1 MKDHYS
7 TLGISKTASQEEIK
21 SAYRKL
27 AKQYHP
33 DLGGDADKFKSINE
47 AYDVL
52 GDPSKRAEYD
62 RPQPHFNFTN
72 QGNQGSAWD
81 MNGLNMDEFFSIF
94 AGAGFPPGN
103 RRPKANANLRARMV
117 IQLESILEP
126 QKKII
131 QIGDDKRDIEVN
143 IPRGVRNGAVIS
155 YKGMGQKANP
165 NLPAGD
171 LLIEIA
177 IQEHKDYVREGD
189 DLHSRITVD
198 AIDAILGCVVDFRTI
213 RGKTVRV
220 NIPRGVQHGQTL
232 RLQGEGIPNN
242 QGNKTG
248 NQYLQISVL
257 VPTNLTAN
265 QLELLA
271 QLKKDR

>member
-7 TLGISKTASQEEIK
+7 TLGVQRTASQEEIK

-27 AKQYHP
+27 AKQHHP

-52 GDPSKRAEYD
+52 GDPSKRADYD
-62 RPQPHFNFTN
+62 RPQPQFNFSN
-72 QGNQGSAWD
+72 QGNPSSAWD
-81 MNGLNMDEFFSIF
+81 MNGLNMDEFFTIF
-94 AGAGFPPGN
+94 AGAGFPMGN

-117 IQLESILEP
+117 IALESILEP

-177 IQEHKDYVREGD
+177 IQEHKDYIREGD

-257 VPTNLTAN
+257 VPTNLTTQ

>member
-1 MKDHYS
+1 MKDFYS
-7 TLGISKTASQEEIK
+7 TLGVSKSASQDEIK

-27 AKQYHP
+27 AKQHHP

-52 GDPSKRAEYD
+52 GDPNKRAEYD
-62 RPQPHFNFTN
+62 RPQPQFNFNN
-72 QGNQGSAWD
+72 QGNAWD
-81 MNGLNMDEFFSIF
+81 MNGLDMNDFFSIF

-103 RRPKANANLRARMV
+103 RRPKANANLRARMN
-117 IQLESILEP
+117 ISLESILEP

-131 QIGDDKRDIEVN
+131 QVGDDKREIEVN

-155 YKGMGQKANP
+155 YKGLGQKANP

-177 IQEHKDYVREGD
+177 IQEHKEYLRDGD
-189 DLHSRITVD
+189 DLHSSITVD
-198 AIDAILGCVVDFRTI
+198 AIDAMLGCTVDFRTI
-213 RGKTVRV
+213 RGRTVRV

-232 RLQGEGIPNN
+232 RLHGEGIPNN

-257 VPTNLTAN
+257 VPNNLTAS

>member
-7 TLGISKTASQEEIK
+7 TLGVAKTATQDEIK

-52 GDPSKRAEYD
+52 GDPAKRADYD
-62 RPQPHFNFTN
+62 RPQPQFKFNN
-72 QGNQGSAWD
+72 QGGAWD
-81 MNGLNMDEFFSIF
+81 MNGLDINDFFSVF
-94 AGAGFPPGN
+94 TGASGFPGGKRQRN
-103 RRPKANANLRARMV
+103 NANLRARLV
-117 IQLESILEP
+117 ITLDSILEP

-131 QIGDDKRDIEVN
+131 QVGDDSKEIEVN

-155 YKGMGQKANP
+155 YKGLGQKANP

-177 IQEHKDYVREGD
+177 IQEHRDYTRDGD
-189 DLHSRITVD
+189 DLHSNISID
-198 AIDAILGCVVDFRTI
+198 AIDAMLGCAKDFRTI
-213 RGKTVRV
+213 KGKTVRV
-220 NIPRGVQHGQTL
+220 NIPQGVQHGQIM

-242 QGNKTG
+242 QGNKVG
-248 NQYLQISVL
+248 NQYLHIQIL
-257 VPTNLTAN
+257 IPTNLTAGH
-265 QLELLA
+265 LA
-271 QLKKDR
+271 MLSQIKKDR

>member
-1 MKDHYS
+1 
-7 TLGISKTASQEEIK
+7 
-21 SAYRKL
+21 
-27 AKQYHP
+27 
-33 DLGGDADKFKSINE
+33 
-47 AYDVL
+47 
-52 GDPSKRAEYD
+52 
-62 RPQPHFNFTN
+62 
-72 QGNQGSAWD
+72 
-81 MNGLNMDEFFSIF
+81 
-94 AGAGFPPGN
+94 
-103 RRPKANANLRARMV
+103 
-117 IQLESILEP
+117 
-126 QKKII
+126 
-131 QIGDDKRDIEVN
+131 
-143 IPRGVRNGAVIS
+143 
-155 YKGMGQKANP
+155 MGQKANP

-177 IQEHKDYVREGD
+177 IQEHKDYIREGD

-257 VPTNLTAN
+257 VPTNLTTQ

>member
-7 TLGISKTASQEEIK
+7 TLGVSKTATQDEIK

-27 AKQYHP
+27 AKQHHP

-52 GDPSKRAEYD
+52 GDAAKRAEYD
-62 RPQPHFNFTN
+62 RPQPQFNFHS
-72 QGNQGSAWD
+72 QGSAWD
-81 MNGLNMDEFFSIF
+81 MNGLDINDFFSVF
-94 AGAGFPPGN
+94 TGASGFPGGKRQRN
-103 RRPKANANLRARMV
+103 NANLRARLV
-117 IQLESILEP
+117 ITLDSILDP

-131 QIGDDKRDIEVN
+131 QVGDDSKEIEVN

-155 YKGMGQKANP
+155 YKGLGQKANP

-177 IQEHKDYVREGD
+177 IQEHRDYTRDGD
-189 DLHSRITVD
+189 DLHSKITVD
-198 AIDAILGCVVDFRTI
+198 AIDAMLGCAKDFKTI
-213 RGKTVRV
+213 RGRTVRV
-220 NIPRGVQHGQTL
+220 NIPRGVQHGQIM

-242 QGNKTG
+242 QGNKVG
-248 NQYLQISVL
+248 NQYLQINIL
-257 VPTNLTAN
+257 VPSNLT
-265 QLELLA
+265 QSEMELLA
-271 QLKKDR
+271 QIKKDRSP

>member
-7 TLGISKTASQEEIK
+7 TLGVAKTASQDEIK

-52 GDPSKRAEYD
+52 GDPSKRADYD
-62 RPQPHFNFTN
+62 RPQPQFNFNN
-72 QGNQGSAWD
+72 QGQAWD

-103 RRPKANANLRARMV
+103 RRPKTNATLRARLT
-117 IQLESILEP
+117 INLESVLEA

-131 QIGDDKRDIEVN
+131 QVGDSSKDIEVN

-171 LLIEIA
+171 LLIEIV
-177 IQEHKDYVREGD
+177 IQEHKDYIREGD
-189 DLHSRITVD
+189 DLHSKLTVD
-198 AIDAILGCVVDFRTI
+198 AIDAMLGCEKEFRTI
-213 RGKTVRV
+213 RGKIVRV
-220 NIPRGVQHGQTL
+220 NIPRGVQHGQVM

-242 QGNKTG
+242 QGNKIG
-248 NQYLQISVL
+248 NQYLQVL
-257 VPTNLTAN
+257 VQIPTNLTSDH
-265 QLELLA
+265 LSLLA
-271 QLKKDR
+271 QIKKDR

>member
-7 TLGISKTASQEEIK
+7 TLGVAKTATQDEIK

-27 AKQYHP
+27 AKQHHP

-52 GDPSKRAEYD
+52 GDAAKRADYD
-62 RPQPHFNFTN
+62 RPQPQFNYSS
-72 QGNQGSAWD
+72 QGSGWD

-117 IQLESILEP
+117 INLESILEP

-131 QIGDDKRDIEVN
+131 QVGDDKREIEVN

-155 YKGMGQKANP
+155 YKGLGQKANP

-177 IQEHKDYVREGD
+177 IQDHKDFIREGD
-189 DLHSRITVD
+189 DLHSKITVD
-198 AIDAILGCVVDFRTI
+198 AIDAMLGCSVDFRTI
-213 RGKTVRV
+213 RGRTVRV

-242 QGNKTG
+242 QGNKIG
-248 NQYLQISVL
+248 NQYLQIAVL
-257 VPTNLTAN
+257 VPTNLSAS

-271 QLKKDR
+271 QIKKDR